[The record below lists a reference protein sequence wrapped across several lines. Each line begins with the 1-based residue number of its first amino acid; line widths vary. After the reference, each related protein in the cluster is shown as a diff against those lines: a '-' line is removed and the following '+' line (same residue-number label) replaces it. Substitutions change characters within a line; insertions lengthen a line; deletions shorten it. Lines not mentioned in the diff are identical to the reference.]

1 MGLCINFQFKISK
14 CPFCFQVASSFIFCC
29 NNNVHLMDN
38 PVQFGLSLPMQH
50 HAGARKHFS
59 VSTQQAV
66 VSVGSDAE
74 HCRTLHISSSPQ
86 GPRALLTSTP
96 SVCRVT
102 HPAGEVKPAAFAPW
116 EADCHRLIQD
126 LPTDNLRL
134 FRSRFQY

>member
-29 NNNVHLMDN
+29 NNIIHVMDN
-38 PVQFGLSLPMQH
+38 PVQLGPSSPMH
-50 HAGARKHFS
+50 TTSVLENAS
-59 VSTQQAV
+59 VSTQQAA
-66 VSVGSDAE
+66 VSAGSVSE

-96 SVCRVT
+96 SACWAT
-102 HPAGEVKPAAFAPW
+102 NPAGEVKPAASAPW

-134 FRSRFQY
+134 VCFRSQS